1 MNHFA
6 IKAIFVFTFL
16 IVAGCS
22 YHGGPDIFLHIK
34 NGDLEAVRKDIKEE
48 GVFEK
53 TNLKGITPLIY
64 AIEQNNLAAFRLML
78 ENGAEPNHRISSGG
92 SAMTFSVVNDDP
104 TYLHVLIE
112 FGGDVNFF
120 HDGRK
125 RNVIFDTLSPNK
137 FEHLKVLV
145 HSGAKVNVRDG
156 VRQTPLMVAA
166 NLNQYKT
173 VLFLLE
179 NGADP
184 TLSDNWG
191 STLITIL
198 DTNID
203 FESDSMRDIRLKI
216 MEVINFSHPRS
227 SMDK

>member
-22 YHGGPDIFLHIK
+22 YHGEPDIFLHIK

-104 TYLHVLIE
+104 TYLRVLIE
-112 FGGDVNFF
+112 FGGDVDFF
-120 HDGRK
+120 HESRK
-125 RNVIFDTLSPNK
+125 ESVIFSALSPGK
-137 FEHLKVLV
+137 LEHLKALV
-145 HSGAKVNVRDG
+145 TSGAKINVRDG
-156 VRQTPLMVAA
+156 VNRTPIMVSAV
-166 NLNQYKT
+166 LNQYET
-173 VLFLLE
+173 VLYLLE
-179 NGADP
+179 KGADC
-184 TLSDNWG
+184 TLKDNFNY
-191 STLITIL
+191 TL
-198 DTNID
+198 
-203 FESDSMRDIRLKI
+203 RDILKENEF
-216 MEVINFSHPRS
+216 METDNMMELRFLIITHYCS
-227 SMDK
+227 